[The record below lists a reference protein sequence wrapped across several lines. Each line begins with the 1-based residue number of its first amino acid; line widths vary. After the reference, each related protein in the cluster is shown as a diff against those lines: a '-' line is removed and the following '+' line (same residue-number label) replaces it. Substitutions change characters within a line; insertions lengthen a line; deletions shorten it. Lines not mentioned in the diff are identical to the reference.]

1 MAVGSRR
8 VIAGVSGSL
17 RSLGALRAGVAE
29 ARSSG
34 AALLAVLAWAPA
46 GGEVA
51 YLRAPCPLL
60 LRLWERA
67 AHERLREA
75 FDAAFGGMPDGVTVR
90 AVVVRARPGPLLV
103 ALADQ
108 PDDLL
113 VVGYG
118 GRSQL
123 GRAAHGSVT
132 RYCLAHARC
141 PVLAVP
147 PPDLITELRPWHAQW
162 RPEDFAVPLVGAD
175 QPTIHRADDEPASG
189 PANRAV
195 AALRQARAE
204 GSFPASD
211 LPRAYQ
217 GAPYYQPSPPSRRAR
232 AFRRLRHAMIL
243 LAVLLLVVVIGILL
257 AHGSSPP

>member
-1 MAVGSRR
+1 MVVGSRR

-17 RSLGALRAGVAE
+17 RSLGALRAGAAE
-29 ARSSG
+29 ARSNG

-60 LRLWERA
+60 LRLWEGA
-67 AHERLREA
+67 AHERMRGA
-75 FDAAFGGMPDGVTVR
+75 FDAAFGGMPDDIPVR
-90 AVVVRARPGPLLV
+90 TLVIRARPGPLLV
-103 ALADQ
+103 ELADQ

-123 GRAAHGSVT
+123 GRAVHGSVT
-132 RYCLAHARC
+132 RYCLAHATC

-147 PPDLITELRPWHAQW
+147 PPDLITELRPWPVNL
-162 RPEDFAVPLVGAD
+162 RPEDFAAPLVGAE
-175 QPTIHRADDEPASG
+175 QAPRHRADDPAAG
-189 PANRAV
+189 PGNRTV
-195 AALRQARAE
+195 ASLRQTRAE
-204 GSFPASD
+204 GGFTASD

-217 GAPYYQPSPPSRRAR
+217 GAPYYQPRPPSRRAR
-232 AFRRLRHAMIL
+232 VVRLLRHGL
-243 LAVLLLVVVIGILL
+243 VLVAVLLLVVAIGVLL
-257 AHGSSPP
+257 AHGSSLP

>member
-1 MAVGSRR
+1 MAVGSGR

-17 RSLGALRAGVAE
+17 RSLGALRAGAAE
-29 ARSSG
+29 ARLSG

-67 AHERLREA
+67 AHERMREA
-75 FDAAFGGMPDGVTVR
+75 FDAAFGGMPDDIPVR
-90 AVVVRARPGPLLV
+90 TLVVRARPGPLLV
-103 ALADQ
+103 ELADQ

-123 GRAAHGSVT
+123 GRAVHGSVT
-132 RYCLAHARC
+132 RHCLAHATC

-147 PPDLITELRPWHAQW
+147 PPDLITELRPWPVHL
-162 RPEDFAVPLVGAD
+162 RPEDFAVPLVGAE
-175 QPTIHRADDEPASG
+175 QATRHRADDDPAAG
-189 PANRAV
+189 PGNRTV
-195 AALRQARAE
+195 APLRQARAE
-204 GSFPASD
+204 GGCAASD

-217 GAPYYQPSPPSRRAR
+217 GAPYYQPGPPSRRAR
-232 AFRRLRHAMIL
+232 VVRLLRHAL
-243 LAVLLLVVVIGILL
+243 VLVAVLLLIVAIGVLL
-257 AHGSSPP
+257 SRASSLP

>member
-51 YLRAPCPLL
+51 YLRAPCPIL

-67 AHERLREA
+67 AQERMREA
-75 FDAAFGGMPDGVTVR
+75 FDAAFGGIPDDVSVR
-90 AVVVRARPGPLLV
+90 TLVVRARPGPLLV
-103 ALADQ
+103 ELADQ

-123 GRAAHGSVT
+123 SRSVHGSVT
-132 RYCLAHARC
+132 RHCLARARC

-147 PPDLITELRPWHAQW
+147 PPDLIAELRPWPVHW
-162 RPEDFAVPLVGAD
+162 RPEEFAVPLAGA
-175 QPTIHRADDEPASG
+175 G

-195 AALRQARAE
+195 ASLRPARAE
-204 GSFPASD
+204 GASPASD

-217 GAPYYQPSPPSRRAR
+217 GVPYYQPGPASRRAR
-232 AFRRLRHAMIL
+232 AFRVLRHAL
-243 LAVLLLVVVIGILL
+243 LLVAVLLLVVVIGILL
-257 AHGSSPP
+257 AHGSGLP

>member
-1 MAVGSRR
+1 

-17 RSLGALRAGVAE
+17 RSLGALRAGAAE

-67 AHERLREA
+67 AHERMREA
-75 FDAAFGGMPDGVTVR
+75 FDAAFGGMPDDIPVR
-90 AVVVRARPGPLLV
+90 TLVVRARPGPLLV
-103 ALADQ
+103 ELADQ

-123 GRAAHGSVT
+123 GRSVHGSVT
-132 RYCLAHARC
+132 RHCLARATC

-147 PPDLITELRPWHAQW
+147 PPDLITELRPWPVHW
-162 RPEDFAVPLVGAD
+162 RAEDFAVPLVGAE
-175 QPTIHRADDEPASG
+175 QATRRRADDDPAAGAGS
-189 PANRAV
+189 RAMTSHTP
-195 AALRQARAE
+195 ARAE
-204 GSFPASD
+204 SGFPAASD

-217 GAPYYQPSPPSRRAR
+217 GAPYYQPGPPSRRAR
-232 AFRRLRHAMIL
+232 AFRLLRHCL
-243 LAVLLLVVVIGILL
+243 LLVAAALLVVVIGILL
-257 AHGSSPP
+257 TSGSSLP